1 MISISRSMLLT
12 AGLLAFPLAGA
23 VAQAVDTGKS
33 TGPSS
38 ASTGDHK
45 VDARNGEAAM
55 KSTAPGYE
63 STGEV
68 NGANGKSSGNAAT
81 GQSGKKPAPP

>member
-1 MISISRSMLLT
+1 MISISRSV
-12 AGLLAFPLAGA
+12 LLAAALATFPLAGA
-23 VAQAVDTGKS
+23 VAQSDTGKS

-38 ASTGDHK
+38 SSTGDK
-45 VDARNGEAAM
+45 SGDSKKGGDGM

-63 STGEV
+63 STSDV